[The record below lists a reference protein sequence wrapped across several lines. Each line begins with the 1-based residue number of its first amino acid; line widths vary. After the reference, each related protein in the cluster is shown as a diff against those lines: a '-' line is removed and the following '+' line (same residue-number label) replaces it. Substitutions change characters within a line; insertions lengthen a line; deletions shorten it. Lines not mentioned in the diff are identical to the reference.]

1 MKNQLLIIIID
12 RLIFLGAAVLKQTE
26 KELQKCQQE
35 IDEYKIKVEE
45 TYNLLKKKN
54 EDEKSM
60 TTTLKV
66 LQKKLEKLQKQNN
79 EVSKKNY
86 FSPLVICSYSS
97 SDDYTETQWKNN
109 RISFNRMPRRIV
121 ENFNLN

>member
-97 SDDYTETQWKNN
+97 SDDYTETQ
-109 RISFNRMPRRIV
+109 
-121 ENFNLN
+121 